1 MRPVRR
7 QWLGA
12 LGAALAVVAGA
23 CSDDDDTAAQ
33 ATLPA
38 IATTTTTATT
48 VAPTTTQPRFYE
60 VQEGDT
66 LSAIAAAYGL
76 PVQAIM
82 DANLIV
88 DPNRIEVGQI
98 LELPLASEVVSTSL
112 PPVTT
117 APGPVA
123 SPAFTT
129 IAP

>member
-1 MRPVRR
+1 MRW

-12 LGAALAVVAGA
+12 LTGALVVIAGA
-23 CSDDDDTAAQ
+23 CSDDDDTEAQ

-38 IATTTTTATT
+38 IVTTSTTATT

-66 LSAIAAAYGL
+66 LSGIAAAYGL
-76 PVQAIM
+76 PVTAIM
-82 DANLIV
+82 QVNGIV

-98 LELPLASEVVSTSL
+98 LELPLASEIVSTTL

-123 SPAFTT
+123 SPPFTT